1 MVLGQVVAHGLIGG
15 QHGVDGGGGD
25 DIHVDA
31 VGLEGGIQV
40 LQLVGKGQAGDKVN
54 RDNAG
59 LAGQLHGRGPGFL
72 GIAAVVCPILVGGG
86 SQLLHLVGGHAGE
99 QIANPGVRD
108 GVIKVVAQVAVHE
121 AQLGGEVL
129 VLVGRVD
136 VVEVLVPLKALV
148 VGIDP
153 LVIAGDV
160 GHQGGGGD
168 VLAVQAGAHGLVQVG
183 NAGLQNGLHVGG
195 VDLELQV
202 LNLVDKQG
210 LLNVE
215 DHGGVVKVKDHVL
228 ALVGVLVNHGL
239 DAGAGS
245 GGPVAGDELGGV
257 GLVVGAGVD
266 GRSVG
271 SLIPG
276 QAHVQRAGEIAQ
288 LVIVVAVVNIVSLD
302 SGRLAVHRDLG
313 GGGHQRTGCQRR
325 RNAQA
330 HGEGEP
336 QSDQFGWLMGFHFMF
351 PPLFLSLRPGVLR
364 RGVSSGQSPDPA
376 RCFA

>member
-1 MVLGQVVAHGLIGG
+1 M
-15 QHGVDGGGGD
+15 
-25 DIHVDA
+25 
-31 VGLEGGIQV
+31 
-40 LQLVGKGQAGDKVN
+40 
-54 RDNAG
+54 
-59 LAGQLHGRGPGFL
+59 
-72 GIAAVVCPILVGGG
+72 
-86 SQLLHLVGGHAGE
+86 
-99 QIANPGVRD
+99 
-108 GVIKVVAQVAVHE
+108 IKVVAQVAVHE

-202 LNLVDKQG
+202 LNLVDEQG

-245 GGPVAGDELGGV
+245 GVPVAGDELGGV

-271 SLIPG
+271 GLIPG
-276 QAHVQRAGEIAQ
+276 QAHVQCAGEIA
-288 LVIVVAVVNIVSLD
+288 
-302 SGRLAVHRDLG
+302 
-313 GGGHQRTGCQRR
+313 
-325 RNAQA
+325 
-330 HGEGEP
+330 
-336 QSDQFGWLMGFHFMF
+336 
-351 PPLFLSLRPGVLR
+351 
-364 RGVSSGQSPDPA
+364 
-376 RCFA
+376 